1 MQTEIDELGQEVFQF
16 LREQSSKR
24 GLPLHACINRQL
36 LGLASVAAA
45 QQSPSETALLEQQLS
60 QILSQEHQLSR

>member
-1 MQTEIDELGQEVFQF
+1 MQSEIDELGQEVFQF

-45 QQSPSETALLEQQLS
+45 QQSPSETSMLGKQLQ
-60 QILSQEHQLSR
+60 QILSQEHHSSR